1 MKLLVLLSYWKQ
13 KNCFQNAEKEEY
25 SSKQKEM
32 EDIFNPIITKMY
44 KDAGAGPQPGI
55 IHSIVLGFHWWWYN
69 AKEWSDFDI
78 RR

>member
-1 MKLLVLLSYWKQ
+1 MLSYWKPN
-13 KNCFQNAEKEEY
+13 KIYFQNAEKEEY

-55 IHSIVLGFHWWWYN
+55 FIWQFLASM
-69 AKEWSDFDI
+69 K
-78 RR
+78 